1 MKKTKMNSD
10 DIITIIL
17 GLVVLIIVLPLLIIG
32 IFKATILLA
41 IIGVAI
47 LFMLMTVAILFT
59 PDPIGEACVELSK
72 KLAEENG
79 KREEQ

>member
-1 MKKTKMNSD
+1 MNSD
-10 DIITIIL
+10 DILTIIL
-17 GLVVLIIVLPLLIIG
+17 GLVVLIVVLPVLIIG
-32 IFKATILLA
+32 IFKATLFLA

-72 KLAEENG
+72 KLAEDSR